1 MREPHCAEKIGEC
14 RARNITRR
22 EQDDDIFELGDPW
35 YLNALPIQVGQ
46 RTSQRSSLVR
56 IIEDMAA
63 SYRFRVEARNA
74 KNIIQPCV
82 VGVHFYPKKRCLYRA
97 DATARQTG

>member
-1 MREPHCAEKIGEC
+1 
-14 RARNITRR
+14 
-22 EQDDDIFELGDPW
+22 
-35 YLNALPIQVGQ
+35 
-46 RTSQRSSLVR
+46 
-56 IIEDMAA
+56 MAA